1 MAPLPGAVGPVAA
14 DGFPGARL
22 GDCVEAR
29 RRLVAKRRVTGER
42 LMAAADAAKLI
53 EDGDTE
59 IVGGCMFSRTP
70 MALLHELLRQRRKG
84 LLIARNLSWLEAE
97 LLMIA
102 GASRHLITSWQ
113 GLGVPWGLSRIL
125 REEVESGRVRF
136 EEWSHFAMGLRF
148 RAAAMGVPFLPALT
162 MLGSDLMQTTDAKAI
177 ECPFTGETLA
187 AIPALF
193 ADVALIHVHR
203 ADRFGNC
210 QIDGYTHMDE
220 DICRAATRVIVSAE
234 EIVPDE
240 DIRRHPDRTVIPSL
254 VVDAV
259 VEAPFGAYPGEC
271 YGLYETD
278 FDHIDAYVRAVRTS
292 GAAAVQ
298 DHLQRYVYGV
308 SSHEDFMRLFDPAVL
323 QAKRIAAS
331 ELTVPLPPRR
341 ERLDEGTL

>member
-1 MAPLPGAVGPVAA
+1 MGPG
-14 DGFPGARL
+14 DF
-22 GDCVEAR
+22 VEAR
-29 RRLVAKRRVTGER
+29 RRLEAKRRVTGER
-42 LMAAADAAKLI
+42 LMSAADAAKLVH
-53 EDGDTE
+53 DGDTA

-70 MALLHELLRQRRKG
+70 MAILHELLRQQRKD
-84 LLIARNLSWLEAE
+84 LVICRNLSWLEAE

-102 GASRHLITSWQ
+102 GATTHLVTSWQ

-125 REEVESGRVRF
+125 REEVEGGRVRF

-148 RAAAMGVPFLPALT
+148 RAAAMGVPFLPAVT
-162 MLGSDLMQTTDAKAI
+162 MLGSDLMAVTAAKTI
-177 ECPFTGETLA
+177 QCPFTGETLA

-193 ADVALIHVHR
+193 ADVALVHVQR

-220 DICRAATRVIVSAE
+220 DICRAATTVLVSAE

-278 FDHIDAYVRAVRTS
+278 FDHIDAYVQAVRAD
-292 GAAAVQ
+292 GAAAAH
-298 DHLQRYVYGV
+298 DYLHRYVYGTA
-308 SSHEDFMRLFDPAVL
+308 SHSDFLQLFDDEVL
-323 QAKRIAAS
+323 RGRQQAAK
-331 ELTVPLPPRR
+331 ELTS
-341 ERLDEGTL
+341 